1 MDDNHGLPSPHS
13 PHISDSEV
21 QEAARRTADE
31 TTQDQG
37 VFYSSVYEQTPL
49 WQHPHSLLRYI
60 QCSQCSRP
68 LRAPL
73 RLPCGNTLCRA
84 CLPPIHARKGI
95 TYPAGEERKQGFAC
109 PWHWDGW
116 GDEGEPRCEGEHCL
130 GDCGVDVLL
139 GRLGDVVEEALGG
152 EIEEG
157 AVDEGTVSWRGP
169 KLEERSAVLRG
180 GALRSIYRLMKEGQF
195 DCSASEIVYHGRVED
210 ASTDQIIRS
219 LRDSVRNELDCQVCY
234 TLIVDPLTTS
244 CGHTF
249 CRKCV
254 ALLLNHSDLC
264 PVCRRKLNMPSRIQD
279 EPINRQ
285 IAGLMETLI
294 PNQVAAARRA
304 IDQDAGDVDDS
315 SQNTLPLFVGSAAF
329 PTMPIFLHIFEPRY
343 RIMLRRVM
351 ERREHKFGMVPFNRA
366 RRRQGGLGRSPFLQ
380 YGTLMMIERFELLP
394 DGRSLVIATGV
405 SRFRVI
411 KTNMTDGY
419 YVGHIERLDDIS
431 IAEEE
436 RRETLET
443 STFNADIPSVIEGVQ
458 PEWRMNIMPTQDLF
472 DMTLDFVRKQ
482 HREGAPWLHPRA
494 LLAFGNE
501 PTDPSLFPWWF
512 ASVLNVSDE
521 DKYTLLSMTS
531 VRARLKVTARWAK
544 KLEAREWYD

>member
-195 DCSASEIVYHGRVED
+195 DCSASEIVYDGRVED

-234 TLIVDPLTTS
+234 TLIVDPLTMS

-315 SQNTLPLFVGSAAF
+315 SQNTLPLFVGSATF

-351 ERREHKFGMVPFNRA
+351 ESREHKFGMVPFNRA

-443 STFNADIPSVIEGVQ
+443 STFNADIPSVIEGVSQ
-458 PEWRMNIMPTQDLF
+458 SGE
-472 DMTLDFVRKQ
+472 
-482 HREGAPWLHPRA
+482 
-494 LLAFGNE
+494 
-501 PTDPSLFPWWF
+501 
-512 ASVLNVSDE
+512 
-521 DKYTLLSMTS
+521 
-531 VRARLKVTARWAK
+531 
-544 KLEAREWYD
+544 